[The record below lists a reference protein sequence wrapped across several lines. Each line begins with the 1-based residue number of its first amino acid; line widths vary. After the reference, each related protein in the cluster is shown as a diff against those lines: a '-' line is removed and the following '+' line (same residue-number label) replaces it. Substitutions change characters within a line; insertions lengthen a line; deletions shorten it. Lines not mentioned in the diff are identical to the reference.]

1 MDSAEIA
8 ARNAVSESVKNLAEV
23 LRLRSG
29 SDSEIAE
36 MVEQALA
43 DAGLKNMEVVC

>member
-8 ARNAVSESVKNLAEV
+8 ARNAVSESVKKLAEV
-23 LRLRSG
+23 LRLRSR

-36 MVEQALA
+36 VVERALS